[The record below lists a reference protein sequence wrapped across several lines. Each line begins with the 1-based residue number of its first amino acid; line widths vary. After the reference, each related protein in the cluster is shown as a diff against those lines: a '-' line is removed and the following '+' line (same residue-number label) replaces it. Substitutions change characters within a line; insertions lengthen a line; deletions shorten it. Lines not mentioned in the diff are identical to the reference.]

1 MYPRMRPGLVL
12 AQVNGEDVIY
22 LDFDSIMNMV
32 EEAEQP
38 RHFMFKKRESK
49 WNIVRRKLHFIATT
63 MRQQGDGTTKAER
76 EWRLQVHTNI
86 LFYATKGNLK
96 EFNHW
101 MAQVSDIDFQ
111 DETGSTAMH
120 YACISGTKSIVEKL
134 LKRNVD
140 IFIQDKEGR
149 TCLHC
154 AVRRGHENVTKLI
167 LLSKPSIVG
176 V

>member
-1 MYPRMRPGLVL
+1 MRPGLSL

-38 RHFMFKKRESK
+38 RHFMFISRESK

-111 DETGSTAMH
+111 DETGANAMH
-120 YACISGTKSIVEKL
+120 YACIQYQARKES
-134 LKRNVD
+134 LKN
-140 IFIQDKEGR
+140 FIQDKKR
-149 TCLHC
+149 TYLFALCGSVWPRKRH
-154 AVRRGHENVTKLI
+154 
-167 LLSKPSIVG
+167 
-176 V
+176 

>member
-38 RHFMFKKRESK
+38 RHFMFIIRESK

-96 EFNHW
+96 NLIIGWH
-101 MAQVSDIDFQ
+101 
-111 DETGSTAMH
+111 
-120 YACISGTKSIVEKL
+120 KSRTLIFKMKQEQLPHALCLYIRHEKN
-134 LKRNVD
+134 R
-140 IFIQDKEGR
+140 
-149 TCLHC
+149 
-154 AVRRGHENVTKLI
+154 
-167 LLSKPSIVG
+167 
-176 V
+176 